1 MGLYPEIEP
10 YDHGML
16 DVGDGNRVY
25 WETCGNP
32 HGKPALVLHGGPGSG
47 TSPGLRRYFD
57 PAAYRI
63 VLLDQRGA
71 GRSTPRAADPATDM
85 SVNTTA
91 HLMSDLERL
100 RAHLGIERWLVWGA
114 SWGSVLGLRYAQT
127 HPRAVS
133 ELVLTGVATGS
144 HPEVALLTRGLGKL
158 FPEAFARFVG
168 GLPADERDGNLAAAY
183 SRLLESPEPEVRER
197 AARAWTD
204 WETATIPAPP
214 GSVGRFE
221 DPEFRMGFARTVTHY
236 WGHDH
241 FLGEGNDEGVV
252 LRDAHLLKGI
262 PGTLVQGS
270 LDFGNLLGLV
280 WRLHHAWP
288 DSELVVVNEAGHD
301 AGATGDDVLVA
312 ATDQYA
318 RPRTDDPPYGR
329 HTYRTSGSRSSFPLP
344 SVHSTALK
352 PCRS

>member
-1 MGLYPEIEP
+1 MSAPVRRRYGAPMGLYPEIEP

-16 DVGDGNRVY
+16 DVGDGNSVY

-32 HGKPALVLHGGPGSG
+32 QGKPALVLHGGPGSG
-47 TSPGLRRYFD
+47 ARPGHRRYFD

-71 GRSTPRAADPATDM
+71 GRSLPRASAHDTDM

-91 HLMSDLERL
+91 HVMADLERL
-100 RAHLGIERWLVWGA
+100 RAHLGIERWLVWGM
-114 SWGSVLGLRYAQT
+114 SWGSALGLRYAQT
-127 HPRAVS
+127 HPGVVS

-144 HPEVALLTRGLGKL
+144 NAEVALLTRGLGKI
-158 FPEAFARFVG
+158 FPEAFERFLAE
-168 GLPADERDGNLAAAY
+168 LPPDRRDGDPAAVCN
-183 SRLLESPEPEVRER
+183 RLLESPDAAVRER

-214 GSVGRFE
+214 GSVARFE
-221 DPEFRMGFARTVTHY
+221 DPEFRLGFARTVTHY
-236 WGHDH
+236 WSNDH

-270 LDFGNLLGLV
+270 LDFGNLLGVV

-288 DSELVVVNEAGHD
+288 DSELVIVDEAGHD
-301 AGATGDDVLVA
+301 AGAVGDEALVA
-312 ATDQYA
+312 ATDKYA
-318 RPRTDDPPYGR
+318 RRE
-329 HTYRTSGSRSSFPLP
+329 
-344 SVHSTALK
+344 A
-352 PCRS
+352 